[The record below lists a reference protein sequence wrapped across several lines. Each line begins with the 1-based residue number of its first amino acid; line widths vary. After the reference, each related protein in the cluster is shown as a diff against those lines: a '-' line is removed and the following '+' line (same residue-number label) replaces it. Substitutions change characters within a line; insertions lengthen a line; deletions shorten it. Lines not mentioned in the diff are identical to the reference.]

1 MSSWGANSTINLNT
15 IIQATTTQFSGL
27 RFKCTTAGT
36 TGALE
41 PDWPKVI
48 GKTINDNTVI
58 WTAISAV
65 YDSVNKLEPS
75 PYIDL
80 FELHPVQALHNTS
93 TIIRWHNGCNENIT
107 GNVVFGGLTYN
118 RIAIEAS
125 GFEETTTGTMPRPKL
140 TIANVDQLI
149 TLLLNDVSVFNYG
162 NDLNGAE
169 VRRIRTLKKFLD
181 GESSADSTAC
191 LPYQVWVID
200 RKESENMNTVTFE
213 LSSDLDKPNDYVPR
227 RQLIGNCC
235 QWGYKTSECSYT
247 GSNYFD
253 KNDNT
258 VSSSSA
264 DVCGK
269 RLSSC
274 KARFGDNNELPFGSF
289 PTAGRTQ

>member
-93 TIIRWHNGCNENIT
+93 TVIRWHNGCNENIT